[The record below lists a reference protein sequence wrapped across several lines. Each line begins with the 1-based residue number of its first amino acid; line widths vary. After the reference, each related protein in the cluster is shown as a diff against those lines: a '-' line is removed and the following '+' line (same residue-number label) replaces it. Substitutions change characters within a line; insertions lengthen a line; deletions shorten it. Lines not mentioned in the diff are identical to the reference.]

1 MRMTFET
8 LKVLNI
14 FLENLNEPQY
24 GLEITKATG
33 VQAGTLYPILMRLET
48 NKWLSSDWEDIDPV
62 KEGRRARRYY
72 TITDLGKREAIKA
85 QREIFQPK
93 LGVSH
98 A

>member
-14 FLENLNEPQY
+14 FLENLDEPQY

-48 NKWLSSDWEDIDPV
+48 NKWLESDWEDIDPV

-72 TITDLGKREAIKA
+72 TITDLGKREALNALRTIS
-85 QREIFQPK
+85 QPK
-93 LGVSH
+93 LGVLH
-98 A
+98 V

>member
-14 FLENLNEPQY
+14 FLENLDEPQY

-62 KEGRRARRYY
+62 KAGRRPRRYY
-72 TITDLGKREAIKA
+72 TITDLGQREALKA
-85 QREIFQPK
+85 QRELLQPK
-93 LGVSH
+93 LGVIH
-98 A
+98 V

>member
-33 VQAGTLYPILMRLET
+33 VQAGTLYPILERLET
-48 NKWLSSDWEDIDPV
+48 NEWLSSEWENIDPV
-62 KEGRRARRYY
+62 REGRRARRYY
-72 TITDLGKREAIKA
+72 TITDLGRREALKA
-85 QREIFQPK
+85 QRAVMQPK
-93 LGVSH
+93 LGVIH
-98 A
+98 V